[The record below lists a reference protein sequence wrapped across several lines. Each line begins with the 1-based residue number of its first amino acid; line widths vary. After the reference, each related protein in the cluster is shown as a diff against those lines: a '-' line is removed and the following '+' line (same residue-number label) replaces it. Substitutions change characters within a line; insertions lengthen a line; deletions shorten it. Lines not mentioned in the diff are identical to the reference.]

1 MLNDLL
7 STTLYPIDDEGNLYI
22 SPAIVDWSPIQ
33 AAGIRVVID
42 LEGDLDRG
50 ISTRPGEMLY
60 LYCPIYDEEL
70 PDLPTLHAL
79 GRLGADLIRNGRR
92 VLSHCGM
99 GYNRSALVAG
109 VILTELGMDGR
120 AAVEQLRAKRP
131 GALFN
136 EVFAEYLATLPG
148 KPASR

>member
-1 MLNDLL
+1 MLDDLL
-7 STTLYPIDDEGNLYI
+7 STTLYPVNDDSSLYI

-50 ISTRPGEMLY
+50 VSTRPGEMLY

-70 PDLPTLHAL
+70 PDLPMLHAL

-109 VILTELGMDGR
+109 VILTELGMTGS
-120 AAVEQLRAKRP
+120 AAVDQLRARRP

-136 EVFAEYLATLPG
+136 EVFAEYLSTLP
-148 KPASR
+148 ASAMR

>member
-1 MLNDLL
+1 MLDDLL
-7 STTLYPIDDEGNLYI
+7 STTLYPVDDGGLLYI
-22 SPAIVDWSPIQ
+22 SPAIVDWAPIQ
-33 AAGIRVVID
+33 EAGIHVVID

-50 ISTRPGEMLY
+50 VSTRPGEMLY
-60 LYCPIYDEEL
+60 LYCPMYDEEL
-70 PDLPTLHAL
+70 PDLATLHAL

-109 VILTELGMDGR
+109 VILTELGMDGC
-120 AAVEQLRAKRP
+120 AAIEQLRARRP

-136 EVFAEYLATLPG
+136 EVFADYLATLPG
-148 KPASR
+148 KPDPR

>member
-1 MLNDLL
+1 MLDDLL
-7 STTLYPIDDEGNLYI
+7 STTLYPVDDGRFLYI
-22 SPAIVDWSPIQ
+22 SPAIEDWAPIQ
-33 AAGIRVVID
+33 EAGIHVVID

-50 ISTRPGEMLY
+50 VSTRPGEMLY
-60 LYCPIYDEEL
+60 LYCPMYDEDL
-70 PDLPTLHAL
+70 PDLATLHAL

-120 AAVEQLRAKRP
+120 AAVEQLRARRP

-136 EVFAEYLATLPG
+136 EVFADYLATLTG
-148 KPASR
+148 KPDPR